1 MYKYLKTL
9 IDYFLALTILIIVFP
24 LLILTFFTILLFDRV
39 NPIFYQTRSGFNQK
53 KFKIY
58 KFNSM
63 KNTNG
68 NLKITKLGKIIRK
81 LKIDE
86 LPQLFNVLK
95 DDMSLIGPRP
105 LYPDFDPYY
114 QSTHLRR
121 FSCKPGITGLAQV
134 NVYDSTKWRQK
145 FTYDSFYAKNLC
157 FYLDLIIIIHTF
169 KLLYLSY
176 FNKKSIKETINYKES
191 FFSNYVKK

>member
-1 MYKYLKTL
+1 
-9 IDYFLALTILIIVFP
+9 
-24 LLILTFFTILLFDRV
+24 
-39 NPIFYQTRSGFNQK
+39 
-53 KFKIY
+53 
-58 KFNSM
+58 M

-114 QSTHLRR
+114 QSTHLDD
-121 FSCKPGITGLAQV
+121 LVV
-134 NVYDSTKWRQK
+134 N
-145 FTYDSFYAKNLC
+145 L
-157 FYLDLIIIIHTF
+157 
-169 KLLYLSY
+169 
-176 FNKKSIKETINYKES
+176 ES
-191 FFSNYVKK
+191 QD